1 MSNLLQRMENHP
13 HVRVKD
19 IGDGIVAC
27 NFTQKAFQKNYWDID
42 TCAARGLF
50 IDTETGKIVARGYEK
65 FFGLGEWNGQTVE
78 DYVEQA
84 ALPVTV
90 AEKGNGY
97 LGIIAVVKNKLAF
110 YSKGGI
116 TPHSEHAKKFFYEN
130 TTEAQRY
137 SLKNN
142 LKFSNESL
150 LVEMIDPDSDPHII
164 AYDRPMIMLLD
175 VVKNEEAFKIPY
187 AISSRAVKGATPRT
201 ILRADN
207 EASVFVTPFSL
218 TVDSKDEL
226 RKVIQLAEQ
235 NTVREGFVF
244 RDVNGHMT
252 KVKSAH
258 YKYVKSYRGALRRVM
273 SGKPDPRGDVVV
285 ERLADDGKS
294 LEDFMVTNVIGGKV
308 LNLPALVPYM

>member
-1 MSNLLQRMENHP
+1 
-13 HVRVKD
+13 
-19 IGDGIVAC
+19 
-27 NFTQKAFQKNYWDID
+27 KAFQENYWDID

-65 FFGLGEWNGQTVE
+65 FFGLGEWNGQTVDE
-78 DYVEQA
+78 YVDQVA
-84 ALPVTV
+84 FPVSV
-90 AEKGNGY
+90 SEKGNGY
-97 LGIIAVVKNKLAF
+97 LGIIAVVKNKLTF
-110 YSKGGI
+110 YSKGGV
-116 TPHSEHAKKFFYEN
+116 TQYSEHLEKFFYEN
-130 TTEAQRY
+130 TTEDQRY

-142 LKFSNESL
+142 LKFTNVSL
-150 LVEMIDPDSDPHII
+150 LVEMIDPNSDPHII

-175 VVKNEEAFKIPY
+175 IVRNQEKFEVSHSIT
-187 AISSRAVKGATPRT
+187 SRLVKGATPRS
-201 ILRADN
+201 ILRADT
-207 EASVFVTPFSL
+207 EDSAFVTPFSL

-285 ERLADDGKS
+285 ERLADDG
-294 LEDFMVTNVIGGKV
+294 
-308 LNLPALVPYM
+308 